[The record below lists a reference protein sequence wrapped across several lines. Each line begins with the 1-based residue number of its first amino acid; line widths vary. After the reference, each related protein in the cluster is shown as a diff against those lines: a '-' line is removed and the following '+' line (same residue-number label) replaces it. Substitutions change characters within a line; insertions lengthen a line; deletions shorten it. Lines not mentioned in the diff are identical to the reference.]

1 MAGSYVDV
9 GKYHE
14 KLELF
19 ARKLGLA
26 DVIFT
31 GQIRFDEILAYYR
44 LADVFLCMSEHEGF
58 CVPLVE
64 AMYFDVPIVARDTS
78 AIGWTLGGSGVLL
91 PDNDPVVAAEMV
103 NRVLTDEALKEKIL
117 KNQRTRLQD
126 LTIRRS
132 KPDFYRLSRKLSGK
146 TKQRKRDIPA
156 IS

>member
-1 MAGSYVDV
+1 MIETFYYYKKYINPKSRLILAGSYADV

-19 ARKLGLA
+19 ARKLELT

-64 AMYFDVPIVARDTS
+64 AM
-78 AIGWTLGGSGVLL
+78 
-91 PDNDPVVAAEMV
+91 
-103 NRVLTDEALKEKIL
+103 
-117 KNQRTRLQD
+117 
-126 LTIRRS
+126 
-132 KPDFYRLSRKLSGK
+132 
-146 TKQRKRDIPA
+146 
-156 IS
+156 